1 MVSGDSKV
9 VSQDFIDISTFILLN
24 QFKGME
30 KKKIF
35 ESEIQNGQN
44 FVLTQLLGPF
54 ESIRVDKLGSVPKI
68 WSERSKC

>member
-9 VSQDFIDISTFILLN
+9 VSEDFIEISTFILLN

-30 KKKIF
+30 KKNIS
-35 ESEIQNGQN
+35 ESETRNGQN
-44 FVLTQLLGPF
+44 FVLTRLLVPF

-68 WSERSKC
+68 

>member
-9 VSQDFIDISTFILLN
+9 VSEDFIEISTFILLN

-30 KKKIF
+30 KKNIS
-35 ESEIQNGQN
+35 ESETRNGQN
-44 FVLTQLLGPF
+44 FVLTRLLVPS

-68 WSERSKC
+68 

>member
-9 VSQDFIDISTFILLN
+9 VSEDFIEISTFILLN

-30 KKKIF
+30 KKNIS
-35 ESEIQNGQN
+35 ESETRNGQN
-44 FVLTQLLGPF
+44 FVLTRLLGPS

-68 WSERSKC
+68 

>member
-9 VSQDFIDISTFILLN
+9 VSEDFIEISTFILLN

-30 KKKIF
+30 RKKIF
-35 ESEIQNGQN
+35 ESEIENGQN
-44 FVLTQLLGPF
+44 FVLTQSLGPF
-54 ESIRVDKLGSVPKI
+54 ELIRVDKLGSVPKL

>member
-9 VSQDFIDISTFILLN
+9 VSEDFIEISTFILLN

-30 KKKIF
+30 RKKIF

-44 FVLTQLLGPF
+44 FVLTRLLGLF
-54 ESIRVDKLGSVPKI
+54 ESIRVDKLGSVPKL

>member
-9 VSQDFIDISTFILLN
+9 VSEDFIEISTFILLN

-30 KKKIF
+30 KKNIS
-35 ESEIQNGQN
+35 ESETRNGQN
-44 FVLTQLLGPF
+44 FVLTRLLGPF

-68 WSERSKC
+68 